1 MFRPTPFASV
11 AAHHMSSPSETS
23 NRARRVSFQFQEG
36 GLGLVILLL
45 GLLLTLFGGSVKV
58 PLFELNAEGQRQRI
72 FTTNAAGEREPVA
85 VEKNKFL
92 NAQNLAQL
100 AKDTSFIAIMAVGAT
115 FVIISGGIDLSV
127 GAIYALASVLG
138 ALVFQ
143 RYGPSGPDTLQT
155 VAADGSMILS
165 SGWYAVPVGILMCLA
180 VGTAAGLTNGGMIV
194 ALKVHP
200 FIITLGTM
208 AIFRGIAFVITKGQS
223 VGSFPQDF
231 RDLVRWEVGNGLSL
245 MPLAVMLAI
254 MVVGGIYLSRLA
266 AGRRIYAI
274 GGNELASRFSG
285 IRVERVKLSV
295 YVYSGLTAGIA
306 ALLSLGYYGAA
317 TSGDGQGYELNVI
330 AAAVVGG
337 ASLSGGKGSAL
348 GAVLGALLIQM
359 ISSGIVILGI
369 DQNYSQIIIGAVVII
384 AVVLDQINSW
394 LAKRRLAAR
403 AGTT

>member
-1 MFRPTPFASV
+1 MTPP
-11 AAHHMSSPSETS
+11 SPNSRLPRGRS
-23 NRARRVSFQFQEG
+23 WQFQEA
-36 GLGLVILLL
+36 
-45 GLLLTLFGGSVKV
+45 GLLLVIFLLGGLLTFFGGTVRV
-58 PLFELNAEGQRQRI
+58 PLFQTGTDGQRQRV
-72 FTTNAAGEREPVA
+72 FTTNAAGDREPVL

-138 ALVFQ
+138 AIVFQ
-143 RYGPSGPDTLQT
+143 VYGPT
-155 VAADGSMILS
+155 GSHASTSPGNGVLIGM
-165 SGWYAVPVGILMCLA
+165 LA
-180 VGTAAGLTNGGMIV
+180 CVGTAMFCGLLNGSMIV

-208 AIFRGIAFVITKGQS
+208 AIFRGVAFVITKGQS
-223 VGSFPQDF
+223 VGSFPPAF

-245 MPLAVMLAI
+245 MPLAVMSLIMLA
-254 MVVGGIYLSRLA
+254 GWIYLSRLA
-266 AGRRIYAI
+266 AGRRIYAV
-274 GGNELASRFSG
+274 GGNELASRYSG
-285 IRVERVKLSV
+285 IRVQRVKLSV
-295 YVYSGLTAGIA
+295 YLYSGLTAGIA

-337 ASLSGGKGSAL
+337 ASLAGGKGSAL
-348 GAVLGALLIQM
+348 GAILGALLIQM
-359 ISSGIVILGI
+359 INSGIVILGI

-384 AVVLDQINSW
+384 AVVLDQMNHW

-403 AGTT
+403 AGTS